1 MVCLMAENMHS
12 TNNYFILRNAA
23 GIINYQV
30 FLLILIINYNP
41 SSNATSSLS
50 KLNNNNYK
58 SRAVK
63 RISFKQKKVTFSKPY
78 NIMS

>member
-1 MVCLMAENMHS
+1 MSENMHR
-12 TNNYFILRNAA
+12 TNNNFILRNVAKV
-23 GIINYQV
+23 INYQV
-30 FLLILIINYNP
+30 FLLILIINYNS

-63 RISFKQKKVTFSKPY
+63 RISFEQKKVTFSKSY